1 MVTILMMSI
10 KIATIGLLNVK
21 AFWNKTYDVIISVY
35 DVTNEILSRDLNY
48 IVDMIMLTAFGNSSI
63 PVRRVIITSVL

>member
-1 MVTILMMSI
+1 MVTILMMSV

-35 DVTNEILSRDLNY
+35 DVTNEIY
-48 IVDMIMLTAFGNSSI
+48 HVT
-63 PVRRVIITSVL
+63 